1 MEHARGCEEPGLRG
15 PPETFEAFAGRIGVR
30 TIGAS
35 VSVLPCPA
43 GLAGPSGE
51 VSADRMIG
59 ATATGTATVTGA
71 GGWSRATGD
80 SPIAPSAP
88 WRVENPRS
96 DMNVKTTGCATMP
109 AAAGP
114 APRRAPPL

>member
-1 MEHARGCEEPGLRG
+1 MEHACGCEEPGLRR

-35 VSVLPCPA
+35 VSVLPGPA

-51 VSADRMIG
+51 GSADRMIG
-59 ATATGTATVTGA
+59 ATATATVTGA

-80 SPIAPSAP
+80 SPIAPSAS
-88 WRVENPRS
+88 WRVENSRS
-96 DMNVKTTGCATMP
+96 DMNMKTTGCATMP